1 MTQHDLLNLIEE
13 GLENGR
19 LSPSLAA
26 FIAADLLGVEPEETG
41 YGEWTGVPGDEE
53 DVLVGIEA

>member
-26 FIAADLLGVEPEETG
+26 FIAADLLGVEPEDTG
-41 YGEWTGVPGDEE
+41 YGEWADGVADEAT
-53 DVLVGIEA
+53 LATAEA

>member
-41 YGEWTGVPGDEE
+41 YADWTD
-53 DVLVGIEA
+53 LLIEADEPLAATN

>member
-26 FIAADLLGVEPEETG
+26 FIAADLLGVEPDETG
-41 YGEWTGVPGDEE
+41 YDEWAGAANEE
-53 DVLVGIEA
+53 EVLIGAED

>member
-41 YGEWTGVPGDEE
+41 YGDWVD
-53 DVLVGIEA
+53 LVIEADESVAAAN